1 MNRVLIVDDSLID
14 RKIISTYLH
23 QVGLD
28 VDDAG
33 STKEAREKLAQ
44 YQPNLIVLDVSMERK
59 SGFGIYQDLKANR
72 LTSSIPVIICTSKS
86 TTADQMWNELLE
98 TNSYLAKPVDKQG
111 LLNQVQQLIGSKNK
125 SNDL

>member
-44 YQPNLIVLDVSMERK
+44 YQPRLIVLDVGMERK

-72 LTSSIPVIICTSKS
+72 HTSSIPVIICTSKS

-111 LLNQVQQLIGSKNK
+111 FLDQVQQLMGSNNK
-125 SNDL
+125 SNDF